1 MQANNKKGGDK
12 LPKSIRIGE
21 MTIPEDYFE
30 LDALN
35 KETVCVVLMNEIL
48 ELIDK
53 QIPKHLNRF
62 DFLEKVIDSSIQTNI
77 EAEHY
82 EVCAVLKD
90 IKQLING

>member
-1 MQANNKKGGDK
+1 MQANNKKGGNK
-12 LPKSIRIGE
+12 LPKSIQIGH

-30 LDALN
+30 MDSLN

-77 EAEHY
+77 EEEHY

>member
-1 MQANNKKGGDK
+1 MQANNKKGSNK
-12 LPKSIRIGE
+12 LPKSIPIGH

-53 QIPKHLNRF
+53 ELPKHLNRF
-62 DFLEKVIDSSIQTNI
+62 DFLEKVIESSIQTNV
-77 EAEHY
+77 EEEHY
-82 EVCAVLKD
+82 EVAQVLSD